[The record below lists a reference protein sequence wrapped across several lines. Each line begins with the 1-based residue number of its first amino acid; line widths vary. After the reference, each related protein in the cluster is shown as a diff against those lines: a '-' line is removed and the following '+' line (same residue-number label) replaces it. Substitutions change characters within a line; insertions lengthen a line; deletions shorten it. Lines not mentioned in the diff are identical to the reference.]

1 MRDLE
6 DMHAKGLPKSAY
18 GKKANKKADEREEAD
33 EDWTERKFQ
42 RLFNSM
48 TDPTGY
54 SLDMTME
61 LAGEAKS
68 RRYGTSLSYG
78 VGDYGLSHRG
88 NLIVEK
94 RLESET
100 EENFVLC
107 VDVDAKLPRPSVVR
121 REELLRDDISRTT
134 TVKIGFGNS
143 CTEDRKIVITVT
155 LN

>member
-1 MRDLE
+1 
-6 DMHAKGLPKSAY
+6 
-18 GKKANKKADEREEAD
+18 
-33 EDWTERKFQ
+33 
-42 RLFNSM
+42 M

-78 VGDYGLSHRG
+78 VRDYGLSHRG

-100 EENFVLC
+100 EDL
-107 VDVDAKLPRPSVVR
+107 
-121 REELLRDDISRTT
+121 
-134 TVKIGFGNS
+134 
-143 CTEDRKIVITVT
+143 
-155 LN
+155 